1 MIVRAYLKDRAATNG
16 SDREAEAPDV
26 EPSFLLEADPRV
38 R

>member
-26 EPSFLLEADPRV
+26 EPSSLLEADPRV